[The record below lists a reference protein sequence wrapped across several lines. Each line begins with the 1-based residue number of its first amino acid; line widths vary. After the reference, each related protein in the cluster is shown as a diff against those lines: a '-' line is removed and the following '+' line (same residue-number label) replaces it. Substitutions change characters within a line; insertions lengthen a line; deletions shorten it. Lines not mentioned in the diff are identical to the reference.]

1 MLKPLI
7 YGAIIALFVIQT
19 ANVPPV
25 SATPHTQAQAHAQ
38 VNAQVDTQVNAH

>member
-7 YGAIIALFVIQT
+7 YAAITALFVMQT

-25 SATPHTQAQAHAQ
+25 SAKTHMGNHVAAI
-38 VNAQVDTQVNAH
+38 NAH